1 MFPRFLQPPHSCVK
15 HGKLFIYMG
24 SFPQPRHFFAAA
36 QENKDFGALRMG
48 PSMPSKYKLFVD
60 TKNSALR
67 TSGFEG
73 SKFLQ
78 KC

>member
-1 MFPRFLQPPHSCVK
+1 MM
-15 HGKLFIYMG
+15 ITYMG
-24 SFPQPRHFFAAA
+24 SFPQPQHFFAAA
-36 QENKDFGALRMG
+36 QENKEFGALRMG

-60 TKNSALR
+60 TKNSALE

>member
-1 MFPRFLQPPHSCVK
+1 MVSKYVEVFLRKNHLKCLSYTGEC
-15 HGKLFIYMG
+15 HMG

-60 TKNSALR
+60 TKNSALGIL
-67 TSGFEG
+67 T
-73 SKFLQ
+73 FLVF
-78 KC
+78 

>member
-1 MFPRFLQPPHSCVK
+1 MLPGH
-15 HGKLFIYMG
+15 MG
-24 SFPQPRHFFAAA
+24 SFAHPLHIFAAA
-36 QENKDFGALRMG
+36 QENRGFGALRMG

-60 TKNSALR
+60 TKNSALE

>member
-1 MFPRFLQPPHSCVK
+1 
-15 HGKLFIYMG
+15 MG
-24 SFPQPRHFFAAA
+24 SFPHPRHIFAAA
-36 QENKDFGALRMG
+36 QENRDFGALRMG
-48 PSMPSKYKLFVD
+48 PSMLSRYKLFVD
-60 TKNSALR
+60 TKNSGLE